1 MTAPNGRLGSII
13 HTASIP
19 TFDPATGQ
27 LALAAHHLI
36 SAPLSYAASFS
47 PRCTLLM
54 DSPLAKPYQSAP
66 GECIL
71 ATATSAPDE
80 VSEPKE
86 PRRKRRRT
94 GRAAEDATPADW
106 HRVRQKE
113 GRKTTT
119 DKETELHH
127 ASIVL
132 GLEAA
137 IDAVRD
143 GSKREGR
150 QGWIGEL
157 GGKVKWVEK
166 EEQQAKELDLVSQG
180 QKWGKTGAKDVLRL
194 EGSTTAVGLD
204 EIFGR
209 IVVNSHNELLLD
221 LNQPGQRDDDA
232 PTNSFLE
239 TASLFRLVL
248 PPSSGFLLSD
258 FSTWSSPSSGIAS
271 LGLELGGWDI
281 VIIDPPWPNASA
293 SRSASYD
300 TFDPYDLWKLDM
312 QALLGDRPV
321 LVAVWLTNRVKYRRL
336 VMEKLFPA
344 WKVEPPVEWYW
355 IKIAAETGEPVWPLD
370 ATHRRCYE
378 GLVVGWYNPTK
389 ADLPALPH
397 DKVFLSTPIGHSR
410 KPVLLDLLEP
420 LLPSSPSPAN
430 VLELFARTTLGGYLP
445 SSADQPS
452 RKRGFCLSV
461 GNEAIKFN
469 LCNAADP
476 AQSQTKGWIELTKL

>member
-1 MTAPNGRLGSII
+1 MTASDGRLGSIL

-27 LALAAHHLI
+27 LALATHHLI

-54 DSPLAKPYQSAP
+54 DPPPPKPYHSAP
-66 GECIL
+66 AEYT
-71 ATATSAPDE
+71 TATI
-80 VSEPKE
+80 PKE

-94 GRAAEDATPADW
+94 GRSAEDATPADW
-106 HRVRQKE
+106 HRLRQKE
-113 GRKTTT
+113 ERKTTT

-127 ASIVL
+127 ASVVL

-137 IDAVRD
+137 IDAVRE
-143 GSKREGR
+143 GWKSERRE
-150 QGWIGEL
+150 GWIGEV
-157 GGKVKWVEK
+157 GGKVEWVEK
-166 EEQQAKELDLVSQG
+166 EEQQGTELDLVGQG
-180 QKWGKTGAKDVLRL
+180 KKWGTTGAKDVLRL
-194 EGSTTAVGLD
+194 EGSTTEVELN

-209 IVVNSHNELLLD
+209 IVVNPHDELVLD
-221 LNQPGQRDDDA
+221 LDPSGQSDDDA
-232 PTNSFLE
+232 PTSSFLD
-239 TASLFRLVL
+239 TASPFRLVL

-281 VIIDPPWPNASA
+281 VVMDPPWPNASA

-312 QALLGDRPV
+312 PALLGERPV

-355 IKIAAETGEPVWPLD
+355 VKLAAETGEPVWPLD

-410 KPVLLDLLEP
+410 KPVLLDLLQP
-420 LLPSSPSPAN
+420 LLPSSPSSTN
-430 VLELFARTTLGGYLP
+430 VLELFARTTLAGYPPSRADP
-445 SSADQPS
+445 SSSQ
-452 RKRGFCLSV
+452 RGFCLSV

-476 AQSQTKGWIELTKL
+476 IRSQTKGWIELTKL